1 MVPLVALCQLQMGPG
16 AFGPSTSV
24 AILPN
29 LPILSYYAVFFFFG
43 AIYFLSDDQEERLGR
58 YFWLTLPAAF
68 CAFIIGLGH
77 LEPGAGSAE
86 SMACWVAAYTCLM
99 SFGLI
104 GLCRKIFSAEKAW
117 VRYVSDA
124 SYWMYIAHLPLV
136 ILAQNYVIEWNAHSL
151 VKLTVLCI
159 GLAVILLASYQLLV
173 RHTPIGW
180 LLNGP
185 RK

>member
-1 MVPLVALCQLQMGPG
+1 M
-16 AFGPSTSV
+16 AFW
-24 AILPN
+24 
-29 LPILSYYAVFFFFG
+29 
-43 AIYFLSDDQEERLGR
+43 E
-58 YFWLTLPAAF
+58 
-68 CAFIIGLGH
+68 
-77 LEPGAGSAE
+77 
-86 SMACWVAAYTCLM
+86 AAYTCLI

-136 ILAQNYVIEWNAHSL
+136 MLAQNYIIEWDAPAL
-151 VKLTVLCI
+151 VKLTAICI
-159 GLAVILLASYQLLV
+159 GLAIILLASYQLLV